1 MSSDRSAT
9 LVRFA
14 DLSPVPWRNGGG
26 ITREVAVQEDEDGF
40 AWRISIADVAQ
51 GGAFSTFPGVDR
63 TLVLCRGAGMVVD
76 VAGRPHRLGPFDS
89 VGFSGDADTS
99 ATLPNGPTV
108 DLNVMTRRSST
119 SAQVSVEEVDGALTT
134 QAGDCETAACVVLD
148 GSFALSGGQS
158 AYPLDTVLV
167 TGPGEVALTG
177 RGRVARITLTGS

>member
-14 DLSPVPWRNGGG
+14 DLSRIPWRNGGG
-26 ITREVAVQEDEDGF
+26 ITREVAALEDQGGF

-51 GGAFSTFPGVDR
+51 GGAFSTFPGIDR
-63 TLVLCRGAGMVVD
+63 TLILCRGEAMVVEVD
-76 VAGRPHRLGPFDS
+76 GRPHRLGLFDS
-89 VGFSGDADTS
+89 VSFSGDAVTS

-119 SAQVSVEEVDGALTT
+119 SAEVSVQEVDGALTA
-134 QAGDCETAACVVLD
+134 QADDGETVAVVVLD

-158 AYPLDTVLV
+158 AHPLDTVLV
-167 TGPGEVALTG
+167 AGPGEVVLTG